1 LKVILCV
8 LGLVASVTG
17 AWAQVETYRL
27 DWSNVG
33 GGGQTF
39 ATGGPYRLGGST
51 GQADARVFSG
61 GVYTLQG
68 GFWQSRTAPV
78 LDASSDDPVPLA
90 FAARPPMP
98 NPFRDQTTLRF
109 DLPSSAR
116 VDLTLLSVDGRV
128 VATSCRPSAAPAV
141 TGDLGRSRRSEAR
154 RSAGNLFRSS
164 ARRDLRGDAFAS
176 FISIELIP
184 SRSAFMRRMFLA
196 LLVALVVA
204 APSFA
209 APLGTGFTYQ
219 GSSSRPDGRTPEPA
233 TSCSGCG
240 MPRAAARKSAR
251 TSRSLASR
259 SMAACSPPT

>member
-39 ATGGPYRLGGST
+39 ATGGSYRLGGST

-68 GFWQSRTAPV
+68 VFWQSRTGPV

-128 VATSCRPSAAPAV
+128 VRHLLQAERGAGRHQAIWDGRDDQKRAV
-141 TGDLGRSRRSEAR
+141 PPGIYFVRLR
-154 RSAGNLFRSS
+154 AGT
-164 ARRDLRGDAFAS
+164 
-176 FISIELIP
+176 
-184 SRSAFMRRMFLA
+184 
-196 LLVALVVA
+196 
-204 APSFA
+204 FA
-209 APLGTGFTYQ
+209 ATHRIVHL
-219 GSSSRPDGRTPEPA
+219 D
-233 TSCSGCG
+233 
-240 MPRAAARKSAR
+240 
-251 TSRSLASR
+251 
-259 SMAACSPPT
+259 

>member
-128 VATSCRPSAAPAV
+128 VRHLLQAERGAGRHQAIWDGRDDQKRAV
-141 TGDLGRSRRSEAR
+141 PPGIYFVRLR
-154 RSAGNLFRSS
+154 AGT
-164 ARRDLRGDAFAS
+164 
-176 FISIELIP
+176 
-184 SRSAFMRRMFLA
+184 
-196 LLVALVVA
+196 
-204 APSFA
+204 FA
-209 APLGTGFTYQ
+209 ATHRIVHL
-219 GSSSRPDGRTPEPA
+219 D
-233 TSCSGCG
+233 
-240 MPRAAARKSAR
+240 
-251 TSRSLASR
+251 
-259 SMAACSPPT
+259 